1 MNGLAAS
8 RPSATTVSVGALAPP
23 STSSRT
29 LSVASASTIMIATS
43 SPALRPATTMS
54 NTAPSSCST
63 VGNATHWPLMSAT
76 RTPPTGPENGSPE
89 IWVDA
94 DAALMAS
101 TSYRSLGSRLRIVTT
116 TWISLRRPE
125 TNVGRSGRS
134 MSRQVRIASVDGL
147 PSRRKNDPGIR
158 PAAYIRSSTSIVK
171 GKKSKWSFG
180 VLLAVVALS
189 SMVSSS
195 RYATTAPAACWAS
208 RPVSKRMVRVPKL
221 PLSIVAVD
229 SNTPSSISATD
240 MCVRAASL
248 DLFSYFAQARATR
261 RVPGQPDGCRVWMR
275 RRPSIEAADL
285 PQSGELGSHYRRP
298 RDTDLSSFG
307 VLLCLVGTVRA
318 DRARRTSFGPM
329 GPRTTL
335 TLHADLAIPSTPDDD
350 AAWAAARGIKPLG
363 AGSAAQAQPLDQRAV
378 ARHVDLGDI
387 FEQTAPTSDQQQ

>member
-1 MNGLAAS
+1 MPAASASSCCAVHNAAMNGLAAS
-8 RPSATTVSVGALAPP
+8 RPSATTLSVGAPAPP
-23 STSSRT
+23 SIRSMT

-43 SPALRPATTMS
+43 LFSASPTTRPATTMS

-63 VGNATHWPLMSAT
+63 VGNATHWPPLFSGVEISAT

-195 RYATTAPAACWAS
+195 R
-208 RPVSKRMVRVPKL
+208 
-221 PLSIVAVD
+221 
-229 SNTPSSISATD
+229 
-240 MCVRAASL
+240 
-248 DLFSYFAQARATR
+248 
-261 RVPGQPDGCRVWMR
+261 
-275 RRPSIEAADL
+275 
-285 PQSGELGSHYRRP
+285 
-298 RDTDLSSFG
+298 
-307 VLLCLVGTVRA
+307 
-318 DRARRTSFGPM
+318 
-329 GPRTTL
+329 
-335 TLHADLAIPSTPDDD
+335 
-350 AAWAAARGIKPLG
+350 
-363 AGSAAQAQPLDQRAV
+363 
-378 ARHVDLGDI
+378 
-387 FEQTAPTSDQQQ
+387 